1 MKTYRLTEDGIQAM
15 PANTP
20 PAWGPDAF
28 DFQSLELA
36 RFASML
42 LRGNKPRIEINSI
55 NRKPIR
61 ADAHKTSA
69 G

>member
-15 PANTP
+15 PENTP
-20 PAWGPDAF
+20 PAWGPDAY

-36 RFASML
+36 RFAGML
-42 LRGNKPRIEINSI
+42 HRRNKPRVEISSI
-55 NRKPIR
+55 NRPPIK
-61 ADAHKTSA
+61 ANVQKNNA

>member
-1 MKTYRLTEDGIQAM
+1 MKIYRLTEDGIQAM

-20 PAWGPDAF
+20 KTWGPDAI

-36 RFASML
+36 RFARML
-42 LRGNKPRIEINSI
+42 HRGNKPKIEINSI
-55 NRKPIR
+55 NRTPVN
-61 ADAHKTSA
+61 AEVHKTSA

>member
-1 MKTYRLTEDGIQAM
+1 MKTYRLTQDGIQAM

-20 PAWGPDAF
+20 PAWGPDAY

-36 RFASML
+36 RFARML
-42 LRGNKPRIEINSI
+42 LRGNKPRVEINSI
-55 NRKPIR
+55 NCMPVN
-61 ADAHKTSA
+61 AQVHKTSA

>member
-15 PANTP
+15 PENTP
-20 PAWGPDAF
+20 PAWGPDAI

-36 RFASML
+36 RFARML
-42 LRGNKPRIEINSI
+42 LRGNKPRVEINSI
-55 NRKPIR
+55 NRTPIN